1 MDEHK
6 LDRNVREET
15 PSDEEKIDLY
25 RLLAEFWKA
34 FRRLFWLPVCLAVL
48 CCAFFAFRAWWNYTP
63 MYRAE
68 VTFTIQ
74 TPTSGSTGDISGGS
88 TYYDK
93 AAAEQL
99 SKTFPYLISS
109 ELFQNMLRQE
119 LGVESLNGTLT
130 AQTVENTNLF
140 SLQATSANPQTAY
153 DILNAVIQVYPRVAD
168 YVIGSTVMSLLTEPS
183 VPTAPCNQLS
193 ILRPAAKGAFLGCA
207 AGLALILLFAA
218 TRRNIRSSR
227 EVRSR
232 LNQTCLGSLPQV
244 TFKRRTR
251 KTQEIV
257 SIQNRRISGSFQE
270 GVRRLRMKL
279 LREAEAASAQ
289 VLMVTSTL
297 PGEGKTTVA
306 SNLALSLSQNGAR
319 VILVALD
326 LRRRSVKKAL
336 GIKTP
341 SRGAEYL
348 LSKGGGNAAEQLIRL
363 EGTSLRL
370 LAGDQ
375 PADNPRKKSASPRL
389 RAILAELRQE
399 ADYIILDTPPCG
411 LLADSGAMATLADGT
426 LYVIRAGVAQVSHV
440 LDGLQFLG
448 ESGAKILG
456 CILNGVEGNHNG
468 YGYGYYGYGYG
479 GYSSGYGY
487 GYGSRKKRKGEDD
500 DPEQDT

>member
-6 LDRNVREET
+6 LDRNARET
-15 PSDEEKIDLY
+15 SPSDEEKIDLY

-48 CCAFFAFRAWWNYTP
+48 CCAFFAFRAWWSYTP
-63 MYRAE
+63 MYQAE

-74 TPTSGSTGDISGGS
+74 TPTSGSTGDISSGS

-109 ELFQNMLRQE
+109 ELLQNMLRQE

-140 SLQATSANPQTAY
+140 SLQATSSSPQSAY
-153 DILNAVIQVYPRVAD
+153 DILTSVIQVYPRVAD
-168 YVIGSTVMSLLTEPS
+168 YVIGSTIMNLLTEPS
-183 VPTAPCNQLS
+183 VPTSPCNQLS
-193 ILRPAAKGAFLGCA
+193 LLRPAVKGAFLGCA
-207 AGLALILLFAA
+207 AGLVLILLFAA
-218 TRRNIRSSR
+218 TRRSIRSSR
-227 EVRSR
+227 EVRSQ
-232 LNQTCLGSLPQV
+232 LNQTYLGSLPQV
-244 TFKRRTR
+244 SFKRRTR

-270 GVRRLRMKL
+270 GVRRLRVKL

-306 SNLALSLSQNGAR
+306 SNLALSLSQNGVR
-319 VILVALD
+319 VILVDLD
-326 LRRRSVKKAL
+326 LRKPSVKKNL
-336 GIKTP
+336 GIKVP
-341 SRGAEYL
+341 SRGADYL
-348 LSKGGGNAAEQLIRL
+348 LSKGGNAVEQLIRL
-363 EGTSLRL
+363 EGSSLRL

-375 PADNPRKKSASPRL
+375 PADNPRKKSASRRL

-456 CILNGVEGNHNG
+456 CVLNGVEGNHNG

-479 GYSSGYGY
+479 GYSSYGY

-500 DPEQDT
+500 SPEQDT